1 MIIPSSYDR
10 HLVFISD
17 QGKQVPFKIVG
28 FDVSDKGDVR
38 PLTYPVVPKN
48 ARLYSVEADGFRS
61 FDLATGISNGPATIQ
76 PEV

>member
-28 FDVSDKGDVR
+28 FDFSDKGDVR
-38 PLTYPVVPKN
+38 PLTYPVVPKA

-61 FDLATGISNGPATIQ
+61 FDLATGISTGRATIQ

>member
-1 MIIPSSYDR
+1 MIIPSNLDR
-10 HLVFISD
+10 HLVFINE

-28 FDVSDKGDVR
+28 FDFSDKGDVR
-38 PLTYPVVPKN
+38 PLTYPVVPKG